1 MGQASLGQR
10 PLLSQERNSCEGQV
24 GRAGSAVWP
33 EQINLSEDC
42 LDSPTGP

>member
-10 PLLSQERNSCEGQV
+10 PLLSRERSSCGERV
-24 GRAGSAVWP
+24 GRAGSAEWP

-42 LDSPTGP
+42 LDSPIGP